1 MTYNSCTQVLT
12 SEDPRTRGVHVH
24 AGLIEV
30 TLPLLSEDLT
40 LPRARPHP
48 AGHPPAVSRVNARV
62 ARIDCDCR
70 LVEDSSERGG
80 HITVVKKEAF
90 AGKGGVMALQYRVS
104 SSMALGGLNPLV
116 REGGAA
122 STRTSSRSSQDASRR
137 YLNRR
142 RRAASGRGVRARG
155 P

>member
-1 MTYNSCTQVLT
+1 MTYTTHDITAVQCTQSTVLT

-70 LVEDSSERGG
+70 RVEDSSERGG
-80 HITVVKKEAF
+80 
-90 AGKGGVMALQYRVS
+90 
-104 SSMALGGLNPLV
+104 P
-116 REGGAA
+116 
-122 STRTSSRSSQDASRR
+122 
-137 YLNRR
+137 
-142 RRAASGRGVRARG
+142 
-155 P
+155 

>member
-70 LVEDSSERGG
+70 LVEDSSERG
-80 HITVVKKEAF
+80 
-90 AGKGGVMALQYRVS
+90 
-104 SSMALGGLNPLV
+104 
-116 REGGAA
+116 
-122 STRTSSRSSQDASRR
+122 
-137 YLNRR
+137 
-142 RRAASGRGVRARG
+142 
-155 P
+155 